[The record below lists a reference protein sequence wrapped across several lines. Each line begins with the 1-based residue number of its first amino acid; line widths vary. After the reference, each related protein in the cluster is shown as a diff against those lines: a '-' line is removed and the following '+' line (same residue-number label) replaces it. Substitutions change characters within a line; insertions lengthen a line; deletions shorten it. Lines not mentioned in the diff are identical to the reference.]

1 MVIIE
6 VYGSNGKMIPYEKIS
21 AMSVPCNHPNEE
33 ILKILIHGTFHDFS
47 KEEILELMLLIHEK
61 CMSGISIERA
71 KEFVEM
77 YDKLDK
83 IYSRKE

>member
-21 AMSVPCNHPNEE
+21 AISNDGER
-33 ILKILIHGTFHDFS
+33 IKLLIHGTFHDFS
-47 KEEILELMLLIHEK
+47 KEEILELMLLIHGK
-61 CMSGISIERA
+61 CMSGVSIDRA
-71 KEFVEM
+71 KVFTEM

-83 IYSRKE
+83 IYSQKE